1 MTEIETMIEDGSF
14 YGSGI
19 WKRKREKVLR
29 ADRWEC
35 QRCKRLGRFKRGYI
49 VHHIKHLEDR
59 PDLALEMYDPD
70 TGERQ
75 LETVCKEC
83 HEWYH
88 PEAFRQ
94 KGARKREEITPE
106 RWD

>member
-1 MTEIETMIEDGSF
+1 MTEIEQMIEDGSF

-29 ADRWEC
+29 LDRYEC
-35 QRCKRLGRFKRGYI
+35 QRCKRYGRYRKGYI

-59 PDLALEMYDPD
+59 PDLALEVYDPV
-70 TGERQ
+70 TGDRQ

-83 HEWYH
+83 HEAYH
-88 PEAFRQ
+88 PEAMRQ
-94 KGARKREEITPE
+94 YCSKKREEITPE